1 MKKTASLIITF
12 LIIFSALFSA
22 CVGTGSDKP
31 KDTTQAVTTS
41 PETTKSETTLPETTS
56 PETTESESSTE
67 ETTAED
73 ITTEPPIT
81 KSTVTLIAVGDNLIH
96 DSLISSGKKHGYD
109 SFYSR
114 IKDTVRSADVAI
126 INQESTFT
134 YDPSKYAGYP
144 RFASPPAIGEA
155 AINAGFDVF
164 TLATNHTWDNG
175 EQPIIDT
182 LDFFSKHPSVM
193 ALGIHSEMKSY
204 YQVRVIEKNGI
215 KIAMLNCTALTNRPN
230 SVWWRMNDM
239 SDKDYFRQMLGW
251 AEKNADITVV
261 IPHWG
266 AEYQHT
272 PNYQQTSW
280 AKFFTEYGADIII
293 GHHPHVVQPM
303 MTVKADNG
311 NTSLCYYS
319 LGNFISD
326 QTSVKKNV
334 GGMASLTIV
343 KENGVTR
350 VENAALIP
358 TTVHVERVSGTK
370 VFQAIL
376 LSDLTPE
383 LLKKDVKFGSNTVE
397 EFWEVFDTASKSY
410 P

>member
-41 PETTKSETTLPETTS
+41 SETTKSETTS
-56 PETTESESSTE
+56 PETTESETTTE

-114 IKDTVRSADVAI
+114 IKDTVSSADVAI

-182 LDFFSKHPSVM
+182 LDFFSKHCEAM
-193 ALGIHSEMKSY
+193 AIGIHERMESY
-204 YQVRVIEKNGI
+204 YQPKVIEKNGI
-215 KIAMLNCTALTNRPN
+215 RIALFNCTGLSNRAN
-230 SVWWRMNDM
+230 EVWWRMNDM
-239 SDKDYFRQMLGW
+239 SDKQYFRDMLSW

-261 IPHWG
+261 MPHWG
-266 AEYQHT
+266 TEYQFV
-272 PNYQQTSW
+272 PNYMQTSW
-280 AKFFTEYGADIII
+280 AKFFTECGADIII

-303 MTVKADNG
+303 MTIQAGNG
-311 NTSLCYYS
+311 NTSVCFYS

-326 QTSVKKNV
+326 QSTMKSNV

-350 VENAALIP
+350 VENADLIP
-358 TTVHVERVSGTK
+358 TTVHVERVNGSK
-370 VFQAIL
+370 VFQAML

-383 LLKKDVKFGSNTVE
+383 LLKTNVKFGTNTVE
-397 EFWEVFDTASKSY
+397 EFWEIFETASKSY